1 MLGTREHCD
10 GTIVNFFGI
19 GGLEVIVIAGLA
31 FFLLGPKK
39 MIETSRSAG
48 KLLRELRVERDKFTD
63 MVMREFDD
71 DDTGSGGAGSK
82 PAGDGGDV
90 SQASAPVGQA
100 DQPEGTVS
108 RPRGR
113 MQGMTGDGASADDG
127 RPDDAEDPAPP
138 AGGSA

>member
-1 MLGTREHCD
+1 M
-10 GTIVNFFGI
+10 NFFGI
-19 GGLEVIVIAGLA
+19 GGLEIIVIAGLA

-71 DDTGSGGAGSK
+71 DDTGSGTAGPE
-82 PAGDGGDV
+82 PAEDGEAV
-90 SQASAPVGQA
+90 SQGSTPVGQA

-113 MQGMTGDGASADDG
+113 MQGMTGDGSTTNDG
-127 RPDDAEDPAPP
+127 QPDDAEDPLPP